1 MVDLSRAG
9 LDSLELPNLED
20 PAELLSPTR
29 IAAGDRYS
37 WAKMPVPAC
46 TDWMNLTWFPRL
58 TYFGLPTPTVRLNS
72 TFTENRRGAYD
83 GDFLQEKKPPQ
94 NFDWLCTNGASLGMQ
109 SDYLRGDESGRLIN
123 MHPEKNMFDFRLPG
137 KVPALYADG
146 RNGKLIQT
154 VPVLHTVVI
163 RPEEN
168 RLTLLWKGSVKA
180 IRPYSEAELKSMPF
194 EVKW

>member
-1 MVDLSRAG
+1 
-9 LDSLELPNLED
+9 
-20 PAELLSPTR
+20 
-29 IAAGDRYS
+29 
-37 WAKMPVPAC
+37 
-46 TDWMNLTWFPRL
+46 
-58 TYFGLPTPTVRLNS
+58 
-72 TFTENRRGAYD
+72 
-83 GDFLQEKKPPQ
+83 
-94 NFDWLCTNGASLGMQ
+94 MQ